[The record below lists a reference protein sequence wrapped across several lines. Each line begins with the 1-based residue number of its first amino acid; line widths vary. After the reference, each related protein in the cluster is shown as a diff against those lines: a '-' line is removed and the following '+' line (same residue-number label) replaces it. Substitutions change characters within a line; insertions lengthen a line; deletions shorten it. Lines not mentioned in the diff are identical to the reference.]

1 MKDDWR
7 DRDRCLGL
15 MRRYIEVG
23 SKLPS
28 ADEVRDD
35 PEALTTAKLIVAEL
49 SEIRAKID
57 SFKVRMK

>member
-1 MKDDWR
+1 MVKDWR
-7 DRDRCLGL
+7 DRDRCLAL
-15 MRRYIEVG
+15 VQRYVDVG

-57 SFKVRMK
+57 SFKVR